1 MNAARIILTLAVL
14 TAIVA
19 AVLVAWRAPDSVAIS
34 GYSQTQTGPCGP
46 ADGDL
51 LAKVKQAGLWEMPVG
66 ADLAARATDPKVRE
80 VGRKINAEHMEL
92 DGLTDQAAAE
102 VGVPLPTRATAE
114 QQAWVAQVAADP
126 DPDVLAVNLLRA
138 AHGKILPIIAG
149 VKVGTRNS
157 TVRDF
162 ATVGLIYVGRH
173 ISYLESTGLVDYTA
187 LPDSPAPIA
196 SLSPVKATYYYA
208 ANRPTLA
215 FALLVIV
222 VLGVALVIRL
232 LARPDR
238 RRAIAQHARHT
249 RRRS

>member
-1 MNAARIILTLAVL
+1 MAVVRIILTIAVL
-14 TAIVA
+14 AAIIA
-19 AVLVAWRAPDSVAIS
+19 AVLVAWRAPDSAAIS
-34 GYSQTQTGPCGP
+34 GYSQTTTGPCGP

-66 ADLAARATDPKVRE
+66 ADLAARGKNPKVRE

-92 DGLTDQAAAE
+92 DKLTDQAAAE
-102 VGVPLPTRATAE
+102 VNVPLPTQATAE

-126 DPDVLAVNLLRA
+126 DPDALAVNLMRA

-149 VKVGTRNS
+149 VKAGTRNS

-162 ATVGLIYVGRH
+162 AGVGLVYVGRH
-173 ISYLESTGLVDYTA
+173 IGYLESTGLVDYTA
-187 LPDSPAPIA
+187 LPDSPAPVN
-196 SLSPVKATYYYA
+196 SLSPIKATYYYA

-215 FALLVIV
+215 FAILVIV

-232 LARPDR
+232 LVRPDR
-238 RRAIAQHARHT
+238 RRAITQHRH
-249 RRRS
+249 RR